1 MLLKYGKQKNYSF
14 HVRKAIDY
22 TMQNYMESLTLID
35 ISTHLG
41 LNKCYFCNLFKKETG
56 KTYSQFLNEVRIK
69 KSKNLLIE
77 SNLSTL
83 EVALSVGYNNQNY
96 FTIAFKKITGTTPLK
111 YKNKS
116 L

>member
-1 MLLKYGKQKNYSF
+1 MEDKKNYSF

-22 TMQNYMESLTLID
+22 TIQNYMESLTLID

-56 KTYSQFLNEVRIK
+56 KTYSQFLNEVRIE
-69 KSKNLLIE
+69 KSKNLLIK